1 MESVYGLPLH
11 FRCSSDTISSHSC
24 NRWLLPDTGD
34 RVVIIMVGLLFI
46 LWSFAAHAAD
56 RPNILDYAA
65 PGAPVDRTGHADASQ
80 ALIDAVT
87 TANVTTATGGP
98 ACVYIPTG
106 TYRILRNPPQFARA
120 GCVKGDG
127 STQST
132 IVLDPAFAGDLF
144 TWSEAWWP
152 TTPGPTVVGL
162 KIVGSPG
169 AASQQ
174 NALVFYDRNDSVFID
189 DVTVNGLPGRA
200 LYSGVTKHVPQAYM
214 RESHMRSLRFFE
226 DGAPG
231 VPVVEFSSEGS
242 GNTDATNEIRLS
254 QVDIYGARGPSFVIR
269 NNGSGRVRAIT
280 AEALRIE
287 GSENGNV
294 AADLLTIGDPVM
306 KGNVNSITFTALELI
321 DPYRG
326 YAALRLTAAPGTAAP
341 YQITVQGMI
350 GGGLPHGE
358 GLRIDAGRASVF
370 RFSAMHTEGTNV
382 VVGRGVSE
390 VVLDGGG
397 REACWTYSI
406 DPTSEAG
413 IATPVLA
420 AGNPARSTGAAP
432 GAAAARSDRRC

>member
-1 MESVYGLPLH
+1 MARRA
-11 FRCSSDTISSHSC
+11 FR
-24 NRWLLPDTGD
+24 
-34 RVVIIMVGLLFI
+34 
-46 LWSFAAHAAD
+46 WS
-56 RPNILDYAA
+56 I
-65 PGAPVDRTGHADASQ
+65 
-80 ALIDAVT
+80 
-87 TANVTTATGGP
+87 
-98 ACVYIPTG
+98 
-106 TYRILRNPPQFARA
+106 QFR
-120 GCVKGDG
+120 
-127 STQST
+127 
-132 IVLDPAFAGDLF
+132 
-144 TWSEAWWP
+144 
-152 TTPGPTVVGL
+152 
-162 KIVGSPG
+162 
-169 AASQQ
+169 
-174 NALVFYDRNDSVFID
+174 
-189 DVTVNGLPGRA
+189 
-200 LYSGVTKHVPQAYM
+200 
-214 RESHMRSLRFFE
+214 
-226 DGAPG
+226 
-231 VPVVEFSSEGS
+231 GS

-287 GSENGNV
+287 GRENGNV

-306 KGNVNSITFTALELI
+306 KGNVNTITFTALELI

-358 GLRIDAGRASVF
+358 GLRIDAGRSSVF

-413 IATPVLA
+413 IVTPVLA
-420 AGNPARSTGAAP
+420 VGNPARSSCPRRVPRPPVPTAGAEVRQS
-432 GAAAARSDRRC
+432 GRRDPSQRRTCMAGPTRRNGG